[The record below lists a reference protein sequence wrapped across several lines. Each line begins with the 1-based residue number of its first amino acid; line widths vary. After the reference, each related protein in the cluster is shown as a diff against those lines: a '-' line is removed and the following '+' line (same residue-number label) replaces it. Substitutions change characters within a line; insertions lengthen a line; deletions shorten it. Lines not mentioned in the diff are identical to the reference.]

1 MGLDTMRQIRQTI
14 SHGEIEQYL
23 RRRMTEQVLHRQQ
36 ENENQAIEAVV
47 MMTPKARGEANVKQQ
62 T

>member
-23 RRRMTEQVLHRQQ
+23 RHHTTGQALHRQRG
-36 ENENQAIEAVV
+36 NENQAIEAEA
-47 MMTPKARGEANVKQQ
+47 MMTPKAKEEAN
-62 T
+62 